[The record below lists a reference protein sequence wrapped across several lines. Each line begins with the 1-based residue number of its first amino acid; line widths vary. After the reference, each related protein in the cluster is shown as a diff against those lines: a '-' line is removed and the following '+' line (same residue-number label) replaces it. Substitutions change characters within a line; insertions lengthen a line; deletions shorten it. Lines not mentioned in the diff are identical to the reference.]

1 MGDSLYTKFFIR
13 TMYLI
18 YVGYIVIG
26 IILLLISIY
35 LWGFDLRIETEL
47 SKEKEIILG
56 VFVVLS
62 TLFSQIIYRKTIN
75 RIKKSDQLL
84 VKIQTY
90 QSAVIYRLSIL
101 EFTLIITVLFFLF
114 TKIWSYLII
123 GIALLFLMIMCK
135 PSKKIFKGLFTFS
148 SEEFKSLS
156 HL

>member
-1 MGDSLYTKFFIR
+1 
-13 TMYLI
+13 MYLI
-18 YVGYIVIG
+18 YGGFIVFG
-26 IILLLISIY
+26 IILLSISLY
-35 LWGFDLRIETEL
+35 LWGFDLHVETEL

-75 RIKKSDQLL
+75 RIKESDYLL
-84 VKIQTY
+84 VKLQSY

-123 GIALLFLMIMCK
+123 SMALLFLMIICK
-135 PSKKIFKGLFTFS
+135 PSKKILKGLFTFS
-148 SEEFKSLS
+148 SDEYKSLS
-156 HL
+156 H

>member
-1 MGDSLYTKFFIR
+1 
-13 TMYLI
+13 MYLI

-26 IILLLISIY
+26 VILLLISMY

-62 TLFSQIIYRKTIN
+62 TLSSQIIYRKTIN
-75 RIKKSDQLL
+75 RIKERDQLL
-84 VKIQTY
+84 IKLQSY

-101 EFTLIITVLFFLF
+101 VFTLIITVLFFLF

-123 GIALLFLMIMCK
+123 SVALLFLMIICK
-135 PSKKIFKGLFTFS
+135 PSKKILQGLFTFS
-148 SEEFKSLS
+148 SDEYKSLS
-156 HL
+156 H